1 MKLRFWISIIFLLS
15 ITAACGSKDVNEL
28 SAVNQHGK
36 EVSVPQAYAG
46 EYWVADFIFTNCET
60 VCPPMTGNMSR
71 LQAQLEQE
79 NLDVQLV
86 SVSVDPEN
94 DTPEELLSF
103 AENYQPNYEQWDF
116 LTGYSFQEVKE
127 WSIKSFQ
134 SPVKKMEDSNQVA
147 HGTSFF
153 LVDPDGNIA
162 ETYSG
167 TKAESVAKI
176 VEDLKKY
183 KSES

>member
-1 MKLRFWISIIFLLS
+1 MKLRLWMSIIFLLS
-15 ITAACGSKDVNEL
+15 ITVACASKDVGEL
-28 SAVNQHGK
+28 SAVNQNG
-36 EVSVPQAYAG
+36 EEISVPQAYAG

-94 DTPEELLSF
+94 DTQDELLSF

-116 LTGYSFQEVKE
+116 LTGYSFKEVKE
-127 WSIKSFQ
+127 WSIKSFH

-167 TKAESVAKI
+167 TKAESVEKI
-176 VEDLKKY
+176 VEDLKRY
-183 KSES
+183 KNES

>member
-1 MKLRFWISIIFLLS
+1 MKMKFGFSLLLILLIS
-15 ITAACGSKDVNEL
+15 AGCGSKDVEEL
-28 SAVNQHGK
+28 SAINQHG
-36 EVSVPQAYAG
+36 EQVSVPKEYAG
-46 EYWVADFIFTNCET
+46 DYWVADFIFTNCET

-71 LQAQLEQE
+71 LQAQLQE
-79 NLDVQLV
+79 EGLDIQLV

-94 DTPEELLSF
+94 DTQDKLLAF
-103 AENYQPNYEQWDF
+103 AENYQPDFEHWDF
-116 LTGYSFQEVKE
+116 LTGYSYQDVKE

-153 LVDPDGNIA
+153 LVGPDGNIQ

-167 TKAESVAKI
+167 TKADSVTKI
-176 VEDLKKY
+176 VEDLKKL
-183 KSES
+183 KE